1 MAILKKKD
9 EKKAAPAAKETK
21 GKDCGSKTCPVKKEA
36 VKKEAEAAPAEAATE
51 RNDKVRRYHIV
62 QHPSGGWTV
71 KFAEGEKNIKIFKT
85 QKEAHDYASQMAENQ
100 KGRGVKAS
108 VVVHSKKGKLR
119 KMH

>member
-1 MAILKKKD
+1 MAIIKKKE
-9 EKKAAPAAKETK
+9 EKKAAPTPKENK
-21 GKDCGSKTCPVKKEA
+21 GKACASKTCPVKKEA
-36 VKKEAEAAPAEAATE
+36 VKKEAEAAPIEASTE

>member
-1 MAILKKKD
+1 MGVLKKKE
-9 EKKAAPAAKETK
+9 EKKATPSAKEGK
-21 GKDCGSKTCPVKKEA
+21 GKECASKSCPVKKEA
-36 VKKEAEAAPAEAATE
+36 AKKEAEASAAAESE

-85 QKEAHDYASQMAENQ
+85 QKEAHDFASQMAENQ
-100 KGRGVKAS
+100 KSRGVKAS

>member
-1 MAILKKKD
+1 MGIFKKKE
-9 EKKAAPAAKETK
+9 EKKAAPAPKENK
-21 GKDCGSKTCPVKKEA
+21 GKDCASKTCPVKKEA
-36 VKKEAEAAPAEAATE
+36 TKKEAEVSTEVENE

-62 QHPSGGWTV
+62 QHPNGGWTV

>member
-1 MAILKKKD
+1 MGVLKKKE
-9 EKKAAPAAKETK
+9 EKKAAPAVREGK
-21 GKDCGSKTCPVKKEA
+21 GRECASKSCPVKKEA
-36 VKKEAEAAPAEAATE
+36 AKKEAEAPAAGDSE

-85 QKEAHDYASQMAENQ
+85 QKEAHDFASQMAENQ